1 MSIRIPPKTLVIGL
15 GALTLLTVMTI
26 IGLSGAWRLLWPG
39 KQQGTVST
47 VAAIG
52 GPFDLV
58 THDGKRFTHDN
69 LLGKPAAIFFGFT
82 HCPDVC
88 PTTLFEMTQA
98 MQTLGTEADRFNTVF
113 VTVDPE
119 RDTQELLKTYL
130 SSFDPRII
138 GLTGAPAAIEA
149 VIKAYRVYARK
160 VPLDGGGYNMDHT
173 ASVLLFDARGNFVGT
188 LAYGEN
194 AEPRLAKLRRLA
206 RNGR

>member
-1 MSIRIPPKTLVIGL
+1 MNTKMSSKALVAGIGT
-15 GALTLLTVMTI
+15 LTLFTVAAI
-26 IGLSGAWRLLWPG
+26 IGLSGAWRLIWPG
-39 KQQGTVST
+39 NPHSSVGT

-52 GPFDLV
+52 GPFELV
-58 THDGKRFTHDN
+58 TQDGKRFTHEN
-69 LLGKPAAIFFGFT
+69 LLGKPSAIFFGFT

-88 PTTLFEMTQA
+88 PTTLFEMTLA
-98 MQTLGTEADRFNTVF
+98 MQTLGADADRFNTVF

-119 RDTQELLKTYL
+119 RDTSELLKTYL

-138 GLTGAPAAIEA
+138 GLTGSAVAIETM
-149 VIKAYRVYARK
+149 IKAYRIYARK

-194 AEPRLAKLRRLA
+194 SEPRLAKLRRLA
-206 RNGR
+206 GNSR